1 LRFTCPPC
9 RYRGRA
15 RALFAPCLPFAGSLK
30 PEQIDILNTSL
41 NSPSLN
47 SPGLA
52 EAINAKGFSHA
63 AGFRIVAVSAG
74 SAEVALTR
82 PEDLLQFFGHF
93 HGGVITALAD
103 QAAGIAVTSS
113 LPVGRI
119 GVTVE
124 IKVNFL
130 SPADGSEIIAR
141 AKTLKMSGS
150 IGVAA
155 VEIFSIKNGAETLCA
170 FCTATMRALD
180 LPAEYR

>member
-1 LRFTCPPC
+1 MNPP
-9 RYRGRA
+9 
-15 RALFAPCLPFAGSLK
+15 S
-30 PEQIDILNTSL
+30 
-41 NSPSLN
+41 
-47 SPGLA
+47 LA
-52 EAINAKGFSHA
+52 EAINARGFSHA
-63 AGFRIVAVSAG
+63 AGFRIVAVAAG
-74 SAEVALTR
+74 SAEVSLPR
-82 PEDLLQFFGHF
+82 RDDLLQFFGHF

-103 QAAGIAVTSS
+103 QAAGIAVTSG
-113 LPVGRI
+113 LPAGRI

-130 SPADGSEIIAR
+130 SPADGHELVAR

-155 VEIFSIKNGAETLCA
+155 VEVFTKDDTSERLCA